1 MQVDAIQSNSFDCGL
16 WVLTGVLAILHG
28 FDVTGLAEDDMLWF
42 RMFLISLIMQMLEYP
57 Y

>member
-16 WVLTGVLAILHG
+16 WVLAGALAILHG
-28 FDVTGLAEDDMLWF
+28 FDATGLAKDDMPWF
-42 RMFLISLIMQMLEYP
+42 RKFLTSLIMQMLEYP